1 MGDPGRLLVLPQPL
15 FPFCPSAAADAAA
28 SLAECQ
34 CVAAAFRTCC
44 NALVWRAPRVQV
56 EENLGDPLV
65 FTVHAAMVEWLED
78 YLTELQSSAENAE
91 SIARAKAEDERL
103 VRQTDI
109 RRSLR
114 LC

>member
-1 MGDPGRLLVLPQPL
+1 M
-15 FPFCPSAAADAAA
+15 
-28 SLAECQ
+28 
-34 CVAAAFRTCC
+34 
-44 NALVWRAPRVQV
+44 QV